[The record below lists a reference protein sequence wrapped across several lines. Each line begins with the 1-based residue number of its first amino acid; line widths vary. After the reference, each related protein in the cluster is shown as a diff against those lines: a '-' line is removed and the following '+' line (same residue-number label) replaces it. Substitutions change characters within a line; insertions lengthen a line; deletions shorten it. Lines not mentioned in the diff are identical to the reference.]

1 MLNSIEH
8 QIERLNTSLGQGA
21 YRTAAYIISSDKV
34 TAETGARLYRSFV
47 SGNLPDT
54 VAAVNSWD
62 EAEHVSLLQ
71 DYLIR
76 GIHPRFKLMNEGV
89 FISIDASVFVPC
101 SEIPLHFFWPR
112 KSLPGLPV
120 SHHAEFARS
129 ISNETAGSLKIGQVY
144 HLGHEEKN
152 AITLTSDILCS
163 HTFISG
169 SPGSGK
175 SNLAYIMLTQL
186 MNSGAKFLVIEPA
199 KGEYSRV
206 IGGYSSKEGE
216 TVECFSVR
224 GGNGKLFSLNP
235 FSFPKNVTALE
246 HMESLVSVLETC
258 WPMYAAMTDIMK
270 DAAIRIY
277 EEAGWDMSDTGLP
290 CRDEWHYPNFGELM
304 HVLTSVIDSSDYS
317 REVKDN
323 YKGSLQTRIKSML
336 NGMNKRIFGGDCMTC
351 EELFSKNIILDISG
365 ITSSENRALMMGIL
379 IIRLNEFRR
388 SESINAEINSSLKHV
403 TLIEEAHNLLS
414 RTQGEHSG
422 DGTSVSRKSSELIIN
437 AIAEM
442 RSYGEGFII
451 VDQTP
456 SKLDSSII
464 ANTAVKIAFN
474 LQNNDDSMIIGRAM
488 SLTDEQIQDI
498 PTLPQGVCIVRSR
511 GWVAPVKVKV
521 GHFSVSQ
528 HKPFQH
534 ESYRKNVNLTAR
546 GKILTAIISGN
557 VKDSEEEL
565 SEVQDD
571 TNLVNAFEVV
581 KKGGKLS
588 GSQKTKLYAEVFES
602 VSWFYTPSIDKIHEW
617 DEYVRSQLSRRAKLD
632 KSSQD
637 TIIQTLLI
645 TQGKNIKPEILK
657 AWMALNETKGEN

>member
-1 MLNSIEH
+1 
-8 QIERLNTSLGQGA
+8 
-21 YRTAAYIISSDKV
+21 
-34 TAETGARLYRSFV
+34 
-47 SGNLPDT
+47 
-54 VAAVNSWD
+54 
-62 EAEHVSLLQ
+62 
-71 DYLIR
+71 
-76 GIHPRFKLMNEGV
+76 
-89 FISIDASVFVPC
+89 
-101 SEIPLHFFWPR
+101 
-112 KSLPGLPV
+112 
-120 SHHAEFARS
+120 
-129 ISNETAGSLKIGQVY
+129 
-144 HLGHEEKN
+144 
-152 AITLTSDILCS
+152 
-163 HTFISG
+163 
-169 SPGSGK
+169 
-175 SNLAYIMLTQL
+175 
-186 MNSGAKFLVIEPA
+186 
-199 KGEYSRV
+199 
-206 IGGYSSKEGE
+206 
-216 TVECFSVR
+216 
-224 GGNGKLFSLNP
+224 
-235 FSFPKNVTALE
+235 
-246 HMESLVSVLETC
+246 
-258 WPMYAAMTDIMK
+258 MYAAMTDIMK
-270 DAAIRIY
+270 DAVIRVY

-290 CRDEWHYPNFGELM
+290 CRDEWHYPDFRELM
-304 HVLTSVIDSSDYS
+304 HVLVSVIDSSDYS

-336 NGMNKRIFGGDCMTC
+336 NGMNKRIFGEDCMTC

-388 SESINAEINSSLKHV
+388 IESINAGINSSLKHV

-474 LQNNDDSMIIGRAM
+474 LQNNDDSLIIGRAM
-488 SLTDEQIQDI
+488 SLTDEQVQDI

-511 GWVAPVKVKV
+511 GWVASVKVKV
-521 GHFSVSQ
+521 GYFSASQ
-528 HKPFQH
+528 HKPFQL

-557 VKDSEEEL
+557 VKDSEEAL
-565 SEVQDD
+565 SEVQED

-588 GSQKTKLYAEVFES
+588 GYQKTKLYAEVFES
-602 VSWFYTPSIDKIHEW
+602 ASWFYTPSIDKIYEW

-632 KSSQD
+632 KPLQD
-637 TIIQTLLI
+637 KIIQTLLI

-657 AWMALNETKGEN
+657 AWMASNGTKGEN